1 MQDLIVRR
9 ATTDDVPALAALID
23 GFAKG
28 HPAEH
33 HSRSVERMREAFF
46 GTEAVGKVLLAERK
60 AAAVG
65 FGAWRKTYDVFWS
78 MYGGDGI
85 GLYVR
90 PSNRG
95 LGVALCIVAAIC
107 AEIQGQGG
115 HFLQTSYDPA
125 LAGLYE
131 RVGVGRPERA
141 CHISALAFEILAGA
155 AGGSAREI
163 LCALPDKA
171 LNYARMQPRSQQSFQ
186 ALADLSVRQ
195 DSPRSTLLRASRPR

>member
-1 MQDLIVRR
+1 MRDLIVRP
-9 ATTDDVPALAALID
+9 ATANDIPALAVLID

-28 HPAEH
+28 HPAER
-33 HSRSVERMREAFF
+33 HSRSAERMREAFF
-46 GTEAVGKVLLAERK
+46 GKQAVAQVLVAERQ
-60 AAAVG
+60 AAPIG

-85 GLYVR
+85 GLYVT

-95 LGVALCIVAAIC
+95 LGVALCIIAAIC

-125 LAGLYE
+125 LADLYE
-131 RVGVGRPERA
+131 RVGVGRLERA
-141 CHISALAFEILAGA
+141 CHVSALAFETLAGA

-163 LCALPDKA
+163 VRRLPDKA
-171 LNYARMQPRSQQSFQ
+171 LNYEPA
-186 ALADLSVRQ
+186 
-195 DSPRSTLLRASRPR
+195 TRA